1 MQDSLNSEPKVF
13 LDPNLLSDDGTVAL
27 SGTSFSED
35 GKIFAYGQS
44 RSGSDWITLHFRSV
58 DTG

>member
-1 MQDSLNSEPKVF
+1 MQESLNSEPKVF

-27 SGTSFSED
+27 SGSCFSED
-35 GKIFAYGQS
+35 GKILAYGLS